1 LTLIVLL
8 AMTAIGVALCAL
20 ILSPFVPALTWAFAL
35 AVVADPLHQRILRY
49 LRHPNLAAAASVLIV
64 TVLLLI
70 PTVFV
75 GWQIGVQAGRRFD
88 QVQARL
94 DSGSLRELLAE
105 VPAAQVMYDRLTGNG
120 AHRAEPDDLGPAVQ
134 RRAEAWMRTALWA
147 VLQIAIAMFVLFF
160 LFRDREHVLAAIRSY
175 LPMSRREATYF
186 FDRLHGMTHATLYGT
201 VMVALLQGGLGG
213 IMFAILGIPGALLW
227 GFVMAVLAI
236 VPSAGAF
243 LIWIP
248 AAIVLA
254 IQGAWIK
261 ALILA
266 AWGTLVV
273 GTVDN
278 LVYPALVG
286 REVRMHTLPVFFAIV
301 GGLFAFGAPGVV
313 LGPVVVAGTIAVF
326 EILKRRTARQRSAM
340 QPR

>member
-1 LTLIVLL
+1 
-8 AMTAIGVALCAL
+8 MTTIGVALCAL
-20 ILSPFVPALTWAFAL
+20 IIRPFVPALTWAFAL
-35 AVVADPLHQRILRY
+35 AVVADPMHRWVSRRLR
-49 LRHPNLAAAASVLIV
+49 LPNIAAAASVLVV

-75 GWQIGVQAGRRFD
+75 GWQIGVQAGRRFE

-94 DSGSLRELLAE
+94 ESGSLREVLAE
-105 VPAAQVMYDRLTGNG
+105 IPAAQAMYDRVTGNG
-120 AHRAEPDDLGPAVQ
+120 AGPSQPDELGPAVQ
-134 RRAEAWMRTALWA
+134 RSAGAWMRSALWA
-147 VLQIAIAMFVLFF
+147 VVQIAIAMFVLFF
-160 LFRDREHVLAAIRSY
+160 LFRDRQDVLTAIRSY
-175 LPMSRREATYF
+175 LPMSRREADYF
-186 FDRLHGMTHATLYGT
+186 FDRLYGMTHATIYGT
-201 VMVALLQGGLGG
+201 VLVALLQGALGG
-213 IMFAILGIPGALLW
+213 IMFAVLGIPGPLLW

-261 ALILA
+261 AVILG
-266 AWGTLVV
+266 AWGMLVV

-278 LVYPALVG
+278 LLYPALVG

-326 EILKRRTARQRSAM
+326 EILKRRTASRRSAM
-340 QPR
+340 EPR